1 MKTLKFATHLI
12 PQLLSWEKTST
23 WRLFDDK
30 DLSIWDELEFKKS
43 EDNDIIGYG
52 AITSLTEKPVR
63 DINENDYSGHEEFR
77 DTKEII
83 QNLRKY
89 YGETVDENSIV
100 KIIHFT
106 FKKS

>member
-1 MKTLKFATHLI
+1 M

-30 DLSIWDELEFKKS
+30 NLSIWDELEFRKS

-52 AITSLTEKPVR
+52 TITSLIEKPVR
-63 DINENDYSGHEEFR
+63 DINENDYSGHEKFR
-77 DTKEII
+77 DTEEII

-89 YGETVDENSIV
+89 YRDTVDENSIV

-106 FKKS
+106 FKKL

>member
-1 MKTLKFATHLI
+1 MKTLKFATH
-12 PQLLSWEKTST
+12 PVRKLLSWEKTST
-23 WRLFDDK
+23 WRVFDDK
-30 DLSIWDELEFKKS
+30 NLSIWDELEFRKS

-52 AITSLTEKPVR
+52 AITSLIEKPVR
-63 DINENDYSGHEEFR
+63 DISENDYSGHEKFR
-77 DTKEII
+77 DIEEII

-89 YGETVDENSIV
+89 YGDIVDENSIV

>member
-1 MKTLKFATHLI
+1 MKILKFATHLV

-30 DLSIWDELEFKKS
+30 DLSIWDELEFRKS
-43 EDNDIIGYG
+43 EDNDIIGHG
-52 AITSLTEKPVR
+52 TITSLIEKPVR
-63 DINENDYSGHEEFR
+63 DITKNDYSGHERFR
-77 DTKEII
+77 DVEEII

-89 YGETVDENSIV
+89 YGDTVDENSIV